1 MDYTIISSLPING
14 KTVKVVEVFNTTTG
28 EMINTTRRLP
38 YESKDAWV
46 ARAFEN
52 ARALAAA

>member
-14 KTVKVVEVFNTTTG
+14 KTVKVIEVFDTTTG
-28 EMINTTRRLP
+28 STINTTRRLP
-38 YESKDAWV
+38 FESKDAWV

-52 ARALAAA
+52 AKALV